1 MSLFKHWLKSVKYE
15 WHHTKNLCCQT
26 NSVYDVQF
34 WKWCW
39 IIHNCDTSF
48 EFYKKV
54 KCMIIMWMQPL
65 MIVMWLHN

>member
-48 EFYKKV
+48 EFYKKSKMYDYHV
-54 KCMIIMWMQPL
+54 DAAAYDCD
-65 MIVMWLHN
+65 VAA